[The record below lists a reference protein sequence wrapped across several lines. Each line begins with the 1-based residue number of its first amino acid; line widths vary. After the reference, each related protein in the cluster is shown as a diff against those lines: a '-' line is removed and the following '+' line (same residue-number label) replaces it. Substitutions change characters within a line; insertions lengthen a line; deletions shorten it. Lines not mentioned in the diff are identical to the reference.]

1 LVEPE
6 LKEVPM
12 GILGGFD
19 LHRRQITFDF
29 VDTDTGESSRG
40 QIKPA
45 TRVEVREWLTRFDGR
60 DDVAVVLEG
69 TTGWRFVVEELRRA
83 GVDAHVAEPAEARAL
98 KGTKRRAKTD
108 RADARHLR
116 DLLLTGSVPESWIP
130 TDFIADLR
138 SKVRL
143 RKALVDQRSGWMK
156 RVHAQLFQHGLP
168 EPPHKLDTVPGRLWL
183 ANVELPPTAR
193 QVVDVACDMIDTLD
207 AKVHALDRE
216 LKRIARLQQGCVVLQ
231 QQVGVGPIISASML
245 AELGDV
251 TRFSSS
257 RRVVRFA
264 GIDVTVSESDGKRR
278 RGHLSRQGAPVLRW
292 AAYAAAAA
300 AWRTMS
306 PDHDYYVATNKRL
319 GMKRA
324 RLSVGRRILRRSYH
338 LLFAL
343 GEGAIEPV

>member
-1 LVEPE
+1 
-6 LKEVPM
+6 M
-12 GILGGFD
+12 GIVGGFD
-19 LHRRQITFDF
+19 LHRRQITFGYM
-29 VDTDTGESSRG
+29 DTDTGETSRG

-45 TRVEVREWLTRFDGR
+45 TRVEVREWLTRFEGR
-60 DDVAVVLEG
+60 DDVAFVLEG

-83 GVDAHVAEPAEARAL
+83 GVEAHVAEPAETRAL
-98 KGTKRRAKTD
+98 RGSKRRAKTD

-116 DLLLTGSVPESWIP
+116 DLLLTGTVPESWIP

-156 RVHAQLFQHGLP
+156 RIHAQLFRHGVP

-183 ANVELPPTAR
+183 AKIELPPTAR
-193 QVVDVACDMIDTLD
+193 EVVDVACAMIDTLD
-207 AKVHALDRE
+207 DKVRALDRD
-216 LKRIARLQQGCVVLQ
+216 LKRVACGQKGCLVLQ

-278 RGHLSRQGAPVLRW
+278 RGHLSRQGSPVLRW

-300 AWRTMS
+300 AWRTVS
-306 PDHDYYVATNKRL
+306 PDHDYYVATNNRL

-324 RLSVGRRILRRSYH
+324 RLSVGRRVLRRSYH
-338 LLFAL
+338 LLFAV
-343 GEGAIEPV
+343 GESAIEPV

>member
-1 LVEPE
+1 
-6 LKEVPM
+6 M
-12 GILGGFD
+12 GIVGGFD
-19 LHRRQITFDF
+19 LHRRQITFDY
-29 VDTDTGESSRG
+29 VDTDSGETSRG

-45 TRVEVREWLTRFDGR
+45 SRLEVREWLTRFDGV
-60 DDVAVVLEG
+60 DAAFVLEG

-98 KGTKRRAKTD
+98 RGTKRRAKTD

-116 DLLLTGSVPESWIP
+116 DLLLSGSVPESWIP

-156 RVHAQLFQHGLP
+156 RIHAQLFQHGLP
-168 EPPHKLDTVPGRLWL
+168 EPPKLDTVAGRQWL
-183 ANVELPPTAR
+183 AAADLPPTAR
-193 QVVDVACDMIDTLD
+193 QVVDVACGMID
-207 AKVHALDRE
+207 ALDDQVRVLEVE
-216 LKRIARLQQGCVVLQ
+216 LKKIARRQKGCLVLQ
-231 QQVGVGPIISASML
+231 QQCGVGPIISASML

-278 RGHLSRQGAPVLRW
+278 RGHLSRQGSPVLRW
-292 AAYAAAAA
+292 AAYAAAGA
-300 AWRTMS
+300 AWRTIS
-306 PDHDYYVATNKRL
+306 PDHDYYVATNQRL

-343 GEGAIEPV
+343 GEGAIEPVTI